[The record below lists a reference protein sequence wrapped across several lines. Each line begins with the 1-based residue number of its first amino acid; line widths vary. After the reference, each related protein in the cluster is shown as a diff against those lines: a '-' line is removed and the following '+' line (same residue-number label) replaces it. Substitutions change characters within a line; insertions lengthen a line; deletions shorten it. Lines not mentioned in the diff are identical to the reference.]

1 MTNLK
6 SPVKILIT
14 NSGLALIFLLFSII
28 LLNSTSSNGQSH
40 AVLNYANTL
49 KAIGKDPEQFVI
61 DALLQSDLLI
71 FDDAIHSAQEPFDFY
86 QELLRDPRL
95 NSKVKFVFIEIFSVA
110 AQPHI
115 DLFLA
120 SPSRDRNLLKP
131 VFQNDFS
138 GFGWRYETYLSLL
151 ETVWEVNQKLPNSE
165 KIKVIG
171 VDQPIFW
178 KGINSRKDYDD
189 FNHSL
194 NARDYFMFL
203 EISSHLKN
211 FASQKK
217 GIFLT
222 NTRHAY
228 TDLHASDGTLFWN
241 CATFFRQRFPGKTL
255 SIRLHNV
262 SLSIEKNT
270 DIKQKTIEGTDGV
283 SYKWVKVDNGK
294 WDSAFALNNHKPIG
308 LPLTENSFGLTKYVG
323 NQMLQ
328 SDADQTMN
336 NAYDAVIFLAPLESL
351 HLSATLDFFYDID
364 FKKELE
370 RRIEVIYGPD
380 TSDFLK
386 QNGCSNL
393 EECINIIATRENKKK
408 NTLGQ

>member
-1 MTNLK
+1 MSNVK
-6 SPVKILIT
+6 SSVKISIT
-14 NSGLALIFLLFSII
+14 NSGLTLVFLLFSLI
-28 LLNSTSSNGQSH
+28 LLNSTSSNAQSR

-49 KAIGKDPEQFVI
+49 KAIGKDPKQFVI
-61 DALLQSDLLI
+61 DALRQSDLLI
-71 FDDAIHSAQEPFDFY
+71 FDDAIHSAVEPFDFY

-95 NSKVKFVFIEIFSVA
+95 NSKVKFVFIEIFGVA
-110 AQPHI
+110 AQTHL
-115 DLFLA
+115 DRFLA
-120 SPSRDRNLLKP
+120 SPNRDRNLLKP

-151 ETVWEVNQKLPNSE
+151 ETVWEVNQNLPNSE
-165 KIKVIG
+165 KIKIIG

-178 KGINSRKDYDD
+178 KGINSQKDYDD

-203 EISSHLKN
+203 EISSHLVN
-211 FASQKK
+211 FTSQKK

-241 CATFFRQRFPGKTL
+241 CATFFHQRFPGKTL

-262 SLSIEKNT
+262 SLSVEKNT
-270 DIKQKTIEGTDGV
+270 EIKQKTIEGTDGIL
-283 SYKWVKVDNGK
+283 YKWVKVDNGK
-294 WDSAFALNNHKPIG
+294 WDSAFALNNNKPVG
-308 LPLTENSFGLTKYVG
+308 FPLTNNSFGKTKYVG

-328 SDADQTMN
+328 SSADQTMS
-336 NAYDAVIFLAPLESL
+336 NACDAIIFLAPLESL
-351 HLSATLDFFYDID
+351 HLSATLDFFYDSD
-364 FKKELE
+364 FKKELK
-370 RRIEVIYGPD
+370 RRIEIIYAPD
-380 TSDFLK
+380 ISGFLK

-393 EECINIIATRENKKK
+393 DECIDIIATREDKKK